1 MLCCTVNCESRAST
15 LAWYGFEWKQDTT
28 YRFIAYTVL
37 SQSLSI
43 FLPSALPFEGEK
55 KPLWVQPPWLSW
67 HCCACSWSSKCRM
80 VPRITWHIQFDVLPI
95 SHTCAYGKYLKHILT
110 VLTRNRLLQKRSLP
124 SCFLREND
132 VCHPQAIRP
141 AAGWVVSTPRQ
152 NADPEAGLS
161 VLLSISIDSAWFG
174 DHLR

>member
-1 MLCCTVNCESRAST
+1 MFALN
-15 LAWYGFEWKQDTT
+15 
-28 YRFIAYTVL
+28 IAIWGWEKP
-37 SQSLSI
+37 I
-43 FLPSALPFEGEK
+43 FG
-55 KPLWVQPPWLSW
+55 VQPPWLSW

-95 SHTCAYGKYLKHILT
+95 SHTFAYGKSLKHILT
-110 VLTRNRLLQKRSLP
+110 VITRNRLLQKRSLP
-124 SCFLREND
+124 SWFLREYA

-161 VLLSISIDSAWFG
+161 VLALNQHWLGMIWRSLAVIWYAIYIYLRHSKSKTAWSFA
-174 DHLR
+174 LNSENKCEFEASPNSNTVS